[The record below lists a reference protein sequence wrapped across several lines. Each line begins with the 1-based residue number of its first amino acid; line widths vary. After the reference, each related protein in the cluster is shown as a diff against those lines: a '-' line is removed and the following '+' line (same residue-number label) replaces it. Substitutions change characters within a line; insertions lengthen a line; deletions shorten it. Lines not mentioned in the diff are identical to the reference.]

1 MKERTSIFIPRE
13 KSTKALAPSF
23 VLPRNAGEERGGGRA
38 VLACLRSAAG
48 YFRTNVHPGLKKTIS
63 GCLLLLVLLACSH
76 SLFAEDITVSYASLG
91 AAYMDHVVAIEKGY
105 ALEEGLTIK
114 ILRSG
119 GGSATQTLLS
129 GQIHFSSSAGSALSA
144 ALRGGPVKIIYTNQ
158 SRPTYKLLSNKPEI
172 KTLQDL
178 IGKKIAINTFGDTGH
193 LATLLLLKKYR
204 LDPKSFLFIA
214 VRSEARFP
222 AFLSGSVDAAPLSPR
237 DITQI
242 GPMRVNTLADISKEI
257 QLVWNGVAVSNK
269 LLGDNPAMVERFLR
283 ALAKGREF
291 ARRYKEPTIAM
302 VSKHTPLP
310 PEALLVDYD
319 TALSSMTDEGSVSDD
334 VLKEEILTRA
344 ELIKAPNVPD
354 PAKLY
359 DYSIIKKIYAEL
371 KKSWKPKL

>member
-1 MKERTSIFIPRE
+1 MSRAFHR
-13 KSTKALAPSF
+13 SF
-23 VLPRNAGEERGGGRA
+23 MG
-38 VLACLRSAAG
+38 
-48 YFRTNVHPGLKKTIS
+48 
-63 GCLLLLVLLACSH
+63 
-76 SLFAEDITVSYASLG
+76 LFATIVLSIGSTGVFADDITVSYASLG

-105 ALEEGLTIK
+105 ALEEGLNIK

-193 LATLLLLKKYR
+193 LATLLLFKKYR
-204 LDPKSFLFIA
+204 LDPKLFLFIA

-222 AFLSGSVDAAPLSPR
+222 AFLSGAIDAAPLSPR
-237 DITQI
+237 DIAQL
-242 GPMRVNTLADISKEI
+242 GAMRVNMLADASKEI

-269 LLGDNPAMVERFLR
+269 LLSDNPALVERFLR

-302 VSKHTPLP
+302 VSKYTPFSP
-310 PEALLVDYD
+310 DALLVDYD

-334 VLKEEILTRA
+334 VLREEVLTRA
-344 ELIKAPNVPD
+344 ELIKSSNVPD

-359 DYSIIKKIYAEL
+359 DYSIIKRIYAEL

>member
-1 MKERTSIFIPRE
+1 MRKRRAIFLTIAA
-13 KSTKALAPSF
+13 TAF
-23 VLPRNAGEERGGGRA
+23 VNP
-38 VLACLRSAAG
+38 VL
-48 YFRTNVHPGLKKTIS
+48 
-63 GCLLLLVLLACSH
+63 
-76 SLFAEDITVSYASLG
+76 AEDITVSYASLG

-105 ALEEGLTIK
+105 ALEEGLNIK
-114 ILRSG
+114 IMRSG

-129 GQIHFSSSAGSALSA
+129 GQIQFSSSAGSALSA

-172 KTLQDL
+172 KALQDL

-242 GPMRVNTLADISKEI
+242 GPMRVNTLADIGKEV

-291 ARRYKEPTIAM
+291 ARRHKEPTIAM

-319 TALSSMTDEGSVSDD
+319 TALISMTDEGSVSDD
-334 VLKEEILTRA
+334 VLREEILTRA
-344 ELIKAPNVPD
+344 ELIKASNVPD
-354 PAKLY
+354 AAKLY

-371 KKSWKPKL
+371 KKGWKPKL

>member
-1 MKERTSIFIPRE
+1 MHQRW
-13 KSTKALAPSF
+13 KSTVSSSLFALALSIYSET
-23 VLPRNAGEERGGGRA
+23 VL
-38 VLACLRSAAG
+38 
-48 YFRTNVHPGLKKTIS
+48 
-63 GCLLLLVLLACSH
+63 
-76 SLFAEDITVSYASLG
+76 AEDITVSYASLG
-91 AAYMDHVVAIEKGY
+91 AAYMDHVVAIERGY
-105 ALEEGLTIK
+105 ALEEGLNIK
-114 ILRSG
+114 IMRSG

-204 LDPKSFLFIA
+204 LDPKSFIFIA

-269 LLGDNPAMVERFLR
+269 LLGENPAMVERFLR

-310 PEALLVDYD
+310 PEALLIDYD
-319 TALSSMTDEGSVSDD
+319 TALTSMTDEGSVSDD
-334 VLKEEILTRA
+334 VLREEIATRA

-354 PAKLY
+354 AAKLY
-359 DYSIIKKIYAEL
+359 EYSITKRIYPEL

>member
-1 MKERTSIFIPRE
+1 MHRRWRR
-13 KSTKALAPSF
+13 KASGFFLALLFS
-23 VLPRNAGEERGGGRA
+23 VYSANLGAEE
-38 VLACLRSAAG
+38 
-48 YFRTNVHPGLKKTIS
+48 
-63 GCLLLLVLLACSH
+63 
-76 SLFAEDITVSYASLG
+76 ITVSYASLG

-105 ALEEGLTIK
+105 ILEEGLAIK
-114 ILRSG
+114 IIRSG

-172 KTLQDL
+172 KTLHDL

-204 LDPKSFLFIA
+204 MDPKLFLFIA
-214 VRSEARFP
+214 VRNEARFP

-237 DITQI
+237 DIAQI
-242 GPMRVNTLADISKEI
+242 GAMRVNTLADISKEI

-269 LLGDNPAMVERFLR
+269 LLGESPAMVERFLR

-291 ARRYKEPTIAM
+291 ARHYKEPTIAM
-302 VSKHTPLP
+302 VAKHTPLP
-310 PEALLVDYD
+310 HDALLVDYD
-319 TALSSMTDEGSVSDD
+319 TALVSMTDEGSVADD
-334 VLKEEILTRA
+334 VLREEILTRA

-359 DYSIIKKIYAEL
+359 DYSIIRKVYAEL

>member
-1 MKERTSIFIPRE
+1 M
-13 KSTKALAPSF
+13 
-23 VLPRNAGEERGGGRA
+23 GRA
-38 VLACLRSAAG
+38 FHRSV
-48 YFRTNVHPGLKKTIS
+48 TGLFATIVVS
-63 GCLLLLVLLACSH
+63 TWSTGA
-76 SLFAEDITVSYASLG
+76 FAEDITVSYASLG

-105 ALEEGLTIK
+105 ALEEGLNIK

-129 GQIHFSSSAGSALSA
+129 GQIQFSSSAGSALSA

-193 LATLLLLKKYR
+193 LATLLLFKKYR
-204 LDPKSFLFIA
+204 LDPKLFLFVA

-222 AFLSGSVDAAPLSPR
+222 AFLSGAIDAAPLSPR
-237 DITQI
+237 DIAQL
-242 GPMRVNTLADISKEI
+242 GAMRVNMLADASKEI

-269 LLGDNPAMVERFLR
+269 LLGDNPALVERFLR

-302 VSKHTPLP
+302 VSKYTPFP
-310 PEALLVDYD
+310 PDALLVDYD

-334 VLKEEILTRA
+334 VLREEVLTRA
-344 ELIKAPNVPD
+344 ELIKSPNVPD

-359 DYSIIKKIYAEL
+359 DYSIIKRIYAEL

>member
-1 MKERTSIFIPRE
+1 MHRRWRRTVSRFLL
-13 KSTKALAPSF
+13 ALALSIYSGT
-23 VLPRNAGEERGGGRA
+23 VL
-38 VLACLRSAAG
+38 
-48 YFRTNVHPGLKKTIS
+48 
-63 GCLLLLVLLACSH
+63 
-76 SLFAEDITVSYASLG
+76 AEDITVSYASLG

-105 ALEEGLTIK
+105 AAEEGLNIK
-114 ILRSG
+114 IMRSG

-204 LDPKSFLFIA
+204 LDPKAFIFIA

-242 GPMRVNTLADISKEI
+242 GAIRVNTLADISKEI

-269 LLGDNPAMVERFLR
+269 LLGDNPVLVERFMR

-302 VSKHTPLP
+302 VAKHTPLP

-319 TALSSMTDEGSVSDD
+319 TALTSMTEEGSVSDD
-334 VLKEEILTRA
+334 VLREEIATRA
-344 ELIKAPNVPD
+344 ELIKSPSVPD

-359 DYSIIKKIYAEL
+359 DYSIIKRIYAEL
-371 KKSWKPKL
+371 KRGWKPKL

>member
-1 MKERTSIFIPRE
+1 MRHR
-13 KSTKALAPSF
+13 
-23 VLPRNAGEERGGGRA
+23 
-38 VLACLRSAAG
+38 
-48 YFRTNVHPGLKKTIS
+48 LKIKII
-63 GCLLLLVLLACSH
+63 GCLLVLVFSVSSGKLS
-76 SLFAEDITVSYASLG
+76 AEDITVSYASLG

-105 ALEEGLTIK
+105 ALEEGLNIK
-114 ILRSG
+114 IMRSG

-242 GPMRVNTLADISKEI
+242 GAMRVNTLADISKEV

-310 PEALLVDYD
+310 PEALQVDYD
-319 TALSSMTDEGSVSDD
+319 TALASMTDEGTVSDD
-334 VLKEEILTRA
+334 VLREEVLTRA
-344 ELIKAPNVPD
+344 ELIKSPNVPD
-354 PAKLY
+354 SAKLY
-359 DYSIIKKIYAEL
+359 DYSIIKRIYAEL

>member
-1 MKERTSIFIPRE
+1 MRKRRAIF
-13 KSTKALAPSF
+13 LAIAATAF
-23 VLPRNAGEERGGGRA
+23 VNP
-38 VLACLRSAAG
+38 VL
-48 YFRTNVHPGLKKTIS
+48 
-63 GCLLLLVLLACSH
+63 
-76 SLFAEDITVSYASLG
+76 AEDITVSYASLG
-91 AAYMDHVVAIEKGY
+91 AAYMDHVVAIERGY
-105 ALEEGLTIK
+105 ALEEGLNIK
-114 ILRSG
+114 IMRSG

-242 GPMRVNTLADISKEI
+242 GPMRVNTLADIGKEV

-291 ARRYKEPTIAM
+291 ARRHKEPTIAM

-319 TALSSMTDEGSVSDD
+319 TALISMTDEGSVSDD
-334 VLKEEILTRA
+334 VLREEILTRA
-344 ELIKAPNVPD
+344 ELIKASNVPD
-354 PAKLY
+354 AAKLY

-371 KKSWKPKL
+371 KKGWKPKL

>member
-1 MKERTSIFIPRE
+1 MNKQMTWMSKRRAIF
-13 KSTKALAPSF
+13 LAIAATAF
-23 VLPRNAGEERGGGRA
+23 VNP
-38 VLACLRSAAG
+38 VL
-48 YFRTNVHPGLKKTIS
+48 
-63 GCLLLLVLLACSH
+63 
-76 SLFAEDITVSYASLG
+76 AEDITVSYASLG

-105 ALEEGLTIK
+105 ALEEGLNIK
-114 ILRSG
+114 IMRSG

-144 ALRGGPVKIIYTNQ
+144 ALRGGPVKIVYTNQ

-204 LDPKSFLFIA
+204 LDPKSFIFIA

-237 DITQI
+237 DIMQI
-242 GPMRVNTLADISKEI
+242 GAMRVNTVADISKEI

-310 PEALLVDYD
+310 PDALLVDYD
-319 TALSSMTDEGSVSDD
+319 TALSSMTDEGSVSED
-334 VLKEEILTRA
+334 VLREEILTRA
-344 ELIKAPNVPD
+344 ELIKSPNVPD

-359 DYSIIKKIYAEL
+359 DYNIIKRIYAEL
-371 KKSWKPKL
+371 KRGWKPKL

>member
-1 MKERTSIFIPRE
+1 MRLSSKWKIRTSGFLI
-13 KSTKALAPSF
+13 AL
-23 VLPRNAGEERGGGRA
+23 V
-38 VLACLRSAAG
+38 V
-48 YFRTNVHPGLKKTIS
+48 IS
-63 GCLLLLVLLACSH
+63 CSNT
-76 SLFAEDITVSYASLG
+76 LFAEDIIVSYASLG

-105 ALEEGLTIK
+105 AVEEGLNIK

-178 IGKKIAINTFGDTGH
+178 IGKTIAINTFGDTGH

-204 LDPKSFLFIA
+204 MDPKSFLFIA

-222 AFLSGSVDAAPLSPR
+222 AFLSGAVDAAPLSPR
-237 DITQI
+237 DIAQI
-242 GPMRVNTLADISKEI
+242 GQMRVNTIADISKEI
-257 QLVWNGVAVSNK
+257 QLVWNGVAVSNR
-269 LLGDNPAMVERFLR
+269 LLGDNPALVERFLR

-302 VSKHTPLP
+302 VSKYTPFS
-310 PEALLVDYD
+310 PEALLVDYE
-319 TALSSMTDEGSVSDD
+319 TALISMTDEGTVSDD
-334 VLKEEILTRA
+334 VLKEEVLTRA
-344 ELIKAPNVPD
+344 ELIKSPNVPD

-359 DYSIIKKIYAEL
+359 DYSIIKKVYAEL

>member
-1 MKERTSIFIPRE
+1 MFVAALC
-13 KSTKALAPSF
+13 ST
-23 VLPRNAGEERGGGRA
+23 R
-38 VLACLRSAAG
+38 
-48 YFRTNVHPGLKKTIS
+48 
-63 GCLLLLVLLACSH
+63 
-76 SLFAEDITVSYASLG
+76 LFAEDITVSYASLG

-105 ALEEGLTIK
+105 ALEEGLNIK

-178 IGKKIAINTFGDTGH
+178 IGKTIAINTFGDTGH

-204 LDPKSFLFIA
+204 MDPKSFLFIA

-222 AFLSGSVDAAPLSPR
+222 AFLSGAVDAAPLSPR
-237 DITQI
+237 DIAQI
-242 GPMRVNTLADISKEI
+242 GQMRVNTIADLSKEI
-257 QLVWNGVAVSNK
+257 QLVWNGVAVSNR
-269 LLGDNPAMVERFLR
+269 LLGDNPALVERFLR
-283 ALAKGREF
+283 ALVKGREF

-302 VSKHTPLP
+302 VSKYTPFS
-310 PEALLVDYD
+310 PEALLVDYE
-319 TALSSMTDEGSVSDD
+319 TALTSMTDEGTVSDD
-334 VLKEEILTRA
+334 VLKEEVLTRA
-344 ELIKAPNVPD
+344 ELIKVPSAPD

-359 DYSIIKKIYAEL
+359 DYSVIKKVYVEL

>member
-1 MKERTSIFIPRE
+1 
-13 KSTKALAPSF
+13 
-23 VLPRNAGEERGGGRA
+23 
-38 VLACLRSAAG
+38 
-48 YFRTNVHPGLKKTIS
+48 
-63 GCLLLLVLLACSH
+63 
-76 SLFAEDITVSYASLG
+76 
-91 AAYMDHVVAIEKGY
+91 
-105 ALEEGLTIK
+105 
-114 ILRSG
+114 
-119 GGSATQTLLS
+119 TLLS

-193 LATLLLLKKYR
+193 LATLLLFKKYR
-204 LDPKSFLFIA
+204 LDPKLFLFIA

-222 AFLSGSVDAAPLSPR
+222 AFLSGAIDAAPLSPR
-237 DITQI
+237 DIAQL
-242 GPMRVNTLADISKEI
+242 GAMRVNMLADASKEI

-269 LLGDNPAMVERFLR
+269 LLGDNPALVERFLR

-302 VSKHTPLP
+302 VSKYTPFSP
-310 PEALLVDYD
+310 DALLVDYD

-334 VLKEEILTRA
+334 VLREEVLTRA
-344 ELIKAPNVPD
+344 ELIKSPNVPD

-359 DYSIIKKIYAEL
+359 DYSIIKRIYAEL

>member
-1 MKERTSIFIPRE
+1 MHWRWRSRVGRFLF
-13 KSTKALAPSF
+13 ALAFSIY
-23 VLPRNAGEERGGGRA
+23 
-38 VLACLRSAAG
+38 SD
-48 YFRTNVHPGLKKTIS
+48 T
-63 GCLLLLVLLACSH
+63 
-76 SLFAEDITVSYASLG
+76 LFAEDITVSYASLG
-91 AAYMDHVVAIEKGY
+91 AAYMDHVVAIEKCY
-105 ALEEGLTIK
+105 ALEEGLNIK
-114 ILRSG
+114 IMRSG

-242 GPMRVNTLADISKEI
+242 GPMRVNTLANISKEI

-269 LLGDNPAMVERFLR
+269 LLGDNPALVERFLR

-310 PEALLVDYD
+310 PEALLVDYE
-319 TALSSMTDEGSVSDD
+319 SSMTDEGSVSDD
-334 VLKEEILTRA
+334 VLREEILTRA

-354 PAKLY
+354 SAKLY
-359 DYSIIKKIYAEL
+359 DYSIIKRIYAEL
-371 KKSWKPKL
+371 KKGWKPKL